1 MRAAKNVTTSVRG
14 KCLLSGANSVSG
26 ALSRSFRGQKPAW
39 KAGTLPTELLPQN
52 QSYFSRKKCIGQRGV
67 PRHSAVT
74 CPKTSFCCI
83 IGRTWPKPTK
93 PRIRHAGVV
102 IRP

>member
-39 KAGTLPTELLPQN
+39 KAGTLPTELLPQTI
-52 QSYFSRKKCIGQRGV
+52 SILAAKSVLVKGGCRDTV
-67 PRHSAVT
+67 P
-74 CPKTSFCCI
+74 
-83 IGRTWPKPTK
+83 
-93 PRIRHAGVV
+93 
-102 IRP
+102 